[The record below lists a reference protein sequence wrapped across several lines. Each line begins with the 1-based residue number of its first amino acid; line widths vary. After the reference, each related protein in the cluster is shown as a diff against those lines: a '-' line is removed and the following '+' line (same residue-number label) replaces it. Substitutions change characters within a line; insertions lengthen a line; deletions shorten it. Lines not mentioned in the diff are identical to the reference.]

1 MDQENKEHIEQEQEQ
16 EQEQQEPEQQTNEGD
31 QFNETHR
38 TIAEHINNVF
48 NGQYYNDAM
57 NYKNQMEQYQQ
68 QIQQYQ
74 QQIKQLKHPNSFL
87 DQGKQ
92 YLN

>member
-1 MDQENKEHIEQEQEQ
+1 MDQENKEPIEPEHEQ
-16 EQEQQEPEQQTNEGD
+16 EQEQQEPVEAPNK
-31 QFNETHR
+31 
-38 TIAEHINNVF
+38 TIVDHINNVF
-48 NGQYYNDAM
+48 NGQYYNQAM
-57 NYKNQMEQYQQ
+57 EYKSQMEQYQQ